1 MASLQCCTVI
11 NGSLALHLPVIEIRT
26 RISPAESVV
35 QAKRALPYLT
45 ASMLFSVDIQAK
57 SASPIASA
65 SFSALTLRER
75 FDLQEWVLNTPSL
88 LGEDLIVIT
97 TEFDRFDRTSER
109 LDVLAIDR
117 KGKLVLI
124 ELKRSAVGT
133 AAELQA
139 LRYAAFCSTFSL
151 EDISEF
157 YARFRGVRHGE
168 SLSTEEARERI
179 KGFVDDPDFRVLDD
193 KPRIILAAEEFPPEI
208 TATVLWLRSF
218 DVDLSCVRLTP
229 YVVNEQLVV
238 DSSVLIPLPETEAFQ
253 IRRGRKEIEQSSRSD
268 AMPASAEEF
277 LQKASP
283 HVLPLARR
291 IRQWLVAEPDITEG
305 VFKTLISYRAQS
317 DRAWI
322 TWMELTRFELR
333 VALPPEA
340 ETGDLE
346 VIRVVSGWP
355 LVSVRT
361 DSDVEKVIAL
371 LSADYG
377 VRHLRLSPRDEW
389 NGRDYYV
396 SVGEG
401 EHRSWDDFRR
411 YGFVSAG
418 GGAWYSR
425 TLKSLERGHRLFA
438 CIPGTG
444 YVGVGIVKEVAVP
457 VRDFRVDVD
466 GQRFPLLDAPLAARR
481 MDEFADDPERTEYVV
496 GVDWVKTL
504 PRNEAIWEK
513 DMFANQ
519 NSACRL
525 THTFTREILLDR
537 FHLADD
543 EGARS

>member
-1 MASLQCCTVI
+1 
-11 NGSLALHLPVIEIRT
+11 
-26 RISPAESVV
+26 
-35 QAKRALPYLT
+35 
-45 ASMLFSVDIQAK
+45 MLFSVNAESK
-57 SASPIASA
+57 SASPIASS
-65 SFSALTLRER
+65 SFSALALKER

-88 LGEDLIVIT
+88 LGEDLLVIT

-109 LDVLAIDR
+109 LDVLAVDR

-151 EDISEF
+151 EDVAEF
-157 YARFRGVRHGE
+157 YARFQVGRFGE
-168 SLSTEEARERI
+168 SLSLEEARERI
-179 KGFVDDPDFRVLDD
+179 KGFVDNPDFRVLDD
-193 KPRIILAAEEFPPEI
+193 KPRIILAAQEFPPEI

-229 YVVNEQLVV
+229 YIVSGQLVI
-238 DSSVLIPLPETEAFQ
+238 DSSVLIPLPETEAYQ
-253 IRRGRKEIEQSSRSD
+253 IRRGRKEVEQSSRNEV
-268 AMPASAEEF
+268 APVTAEEF

-283 HVLPLARR
+283 AVLPLARR
-291 IRQWLVAEPDITEG
+291 IRQWLVGNPDITEG

-322 TWMELTRFELR
+322 TWLELTRFELR

-346 VIRVVSGWP
+346 VIRVASGWP
-355 LVSVRT
+355 LVSVKS
-361 DSDVEKVIAL
+361 DSDVEKLIAL
-371 LSADYG
+371 LSVDYG
-377 VRHLRLSPRDEW
+377 VRHLTLSPRDAW

-401 EHRSWDDFRR
+401 EHRSWDDFQR
-411 YGFVSAG
+411 YGFFSAG
-418 GGAWYSR
+418 GGVWYSR
-425 TLKSLERGHRLFA
+425 TLKSLQPGHRLFA

-444 YVGVGIVKEVAVP
+444 YVGVGIVKAAAVP
-457 VRDFRVDVD
+457 VRDFRVGID
-466 GQRFPLLDAPLAARR
+466 GRGTPLLEAPLTAPR
-481 MDEFADDPERTEYVV
+481 MGEFADDPEKTEYVV
-496 GVDWVKTL
+496 GVDWVRKF
-504 PRNEAIWEK
+504 PRNQAIWEK

-525 THTFTREILLDR
+525 THTFTREILLAR
-537 FHLADD
+537 FHLLDD
-543 EGARS
+543 EPQNLQSTRQQAAGDEHDSFS